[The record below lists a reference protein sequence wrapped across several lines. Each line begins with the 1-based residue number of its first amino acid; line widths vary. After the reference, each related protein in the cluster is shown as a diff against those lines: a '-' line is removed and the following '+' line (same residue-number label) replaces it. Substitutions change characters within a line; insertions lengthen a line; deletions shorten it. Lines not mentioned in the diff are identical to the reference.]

1 LNINNYISQTALINN
16 KTVLV
21 GFDGFID
28 ALFKIKRE
36 LHGENSVYFD
46 KIHSFGDYVQ
56 KKDTSFCLDLD
67 EVKTKIGGNAPIMA
81 NALGSLGLKTNLI
94 AALGFPE
101 VNPYFKSM
109 SENCQL
115 YSVSEPGKASIYEF
129 EDGKIMFSNCSVL
142 NDLNWTLLK
151 EVIGLPVLIQL
162 FKSNDLFC
170 LLNWSEIKGTT
181 SILKGILTEVFPEM
195 NLENKTIFFDLS
207 DFSNRDKKEVET
219 VIELINEF
227 AKHTKVVLS
236 LNKNESQTLHDILFE
251 TTENNFYELGKKIY
265 KKLPIAILVIH
276 NAKETHVFEND
287 LEVKASPELITN
299 PMISTGAGDHFNA
312 GFCYGLLANLELKEC
327 LVFANSVAS
336 YYIKTGVSP
345 NINNLIK

>member
-1 LNINNYISQTALINN
+1 MNTTNYISQTKVLNT

-28 ALFKIKRE
+28 SLFKIKRE
-36 LHGENSVYFD
+36 SHSEKLVYFD

-56 KKDTSFCLDLD
+56 QKNTSFCLDVE
-67 EVKTKIGGNAPIMA
+67 EVTTKIGGNAPIVA
-81 NALGSLGLKTNLI
+81 NALGSLGLKTNLV

-109 SENCQL
+109 SENCQI

-142 NDLNWTLLK
+142 NNLDWTLLK
-151 EVIGLPVLIQL
+151 EVIGLATLIQL
-162 FKSNDLFC
+162 FKSSDLFC
-170 LLNWSEIKGTT
+170 LLNWSEIKGMT
-181 SILKGILTEVFPEM
+181 SILKGILEDIFPAIA
-195 NLENKTIFFDLS
+195 LQNKTTFFDLS

-236 LNKNESQTLHDILFE
+236 LNRNEAQTLHNILFE
-251 TTENNFYELGKKIY
+251 TTENNFFEQGKEIY
-265 KKLPIAILVIH
+265 KKLSVAILVIH
-276 NAKETHVFEND
+276 NAKETYVFEND
-287 LEVKASPELITN
+287 LQVKSSPELIVN

-312 GFCYGLLANLELKEC
+312 GFCYGLLTDLELKEC
-327 LVFANSVAS
+327 LALANSVAS
-336 YYIKTGVSP
+336 YYIKTGISP
-345 NINNLIK
+345 NNNNLIK